1 MQYLLLSATRL
12 KNSVILIFCFCL
24 GISLDRDVTLLVGN
38 DFKMESVST
47 CVCVWVCVC
56 MCVCVCVYVCKCVC
70 VCVCVYVFVC
80 VCVSVTVRVCGKVK
94 NVGGIKIWNLGNG
107 NERESDKEGINKHIF
122 DQCRNT
128 IISLHKQAN
137 LREDF
142 CNIDIFSHLPL
153 NLKNRTNTA
162 DNTNIPL

>member
-1 MQYLLLSATRL
+1 MISTNKNQCVQYLLLSATRL

-47 CVCVWVCVC
+47 FVCVWVCV
-56 MCVCVCVYVCKCVC
+56 YVCVC
-70 VCVCVYVFVC
+70 VCVCVYVRVC
-80 VCVSVTVRVCGKVK
+80 VCGKVK
-94 NVGGIKIWNLGNG
+94 NVEGIKIWNLDNG
-107 NERESDKEGINKHIF
+107 NERESDREGIYKHIF

-128 IISLHKQAN
+128 IISLHTQTN

-162 DNTNIPL
+162 DNTNIAL